1 MGFAIILGF
10 LLVGVVLQRLNILPA
25 SAPSRLIQYVLYI
38 AMPALVLLHLPQ
50 LQIDAQL
57 WVPVITPWAM
67 LALSMISVVVLTR
80 LLNWSREV
88 MGALLIVVP
97 LGNTSF
103 LGFPIVRS
111 FYGEQGLAY
120 AVLYDQFGSFIGLA
134 VVATTL
140 AAIFSHGSSYAS
152 SHGSSHG
159 LSHDMSHDS
168 SHGPSNGMSHDSSH
182 GLSHGMS
189 HNKSEAEASTASPT
203 TTSSPTAAKP
213 HAPAP
218 NRPKASIIIKK
229 VLTFPPFI
237 ALLVALVVLLSE
249 TSYPAT
255 LETLL
260 QVIGMT
266 LVPAVMVAV
275 GLQLQ
280 FSVPK
285 ADVSP
290 FFASLILKLLVLPL
304 VAMLVFWLSPL
315 SGLPVKV
322 AMLEAA
328 MPPMITAG
336 AIAMAAGLK
345 PRLVSAIIGYGVI
358 CSAVTIPIWY
368 AIVEQLF

>member
-10 LLVGVVLQRLNILPA
+10 LLVGVVLRRLNILPA
-25 SAPSRLIQYVLYI
+25 STPSRLIQYVLYV

-67 LALSMISVVVLTR
+67 LALSMLCVVALTR

-111 FYGEQGLAY
+111 LYGDAGLAY

-140 AAIFSHGSSYAS
+140 AAIFSHGQ
-152 SHGSSHG
+152 
-159 LSHDMSHDS
+159 
-168 SHGPSNGMSHDSSH
+168 
-182 GLSHGMS
+182 
-189 HNKSEAEASTASPT
+189 STDGEPRL
-203 TTSSPTAAKP
+203 
-213 HAPAP
+213 
-218 NRPKASIIIKK
+218 NRPKVSTIIKK

-237 ALLVALVVLLSE
+237 ALLIALAVLLSD
-249 TSYPAT
+249 TSYPAFFSV
-255 LETLL
+255 LL
-260 QVIGMT
+260 QVLGMT

-280 FSVPK
+280 FTIPK
-285 ADVSP
+285 ADASP

-304 VAMLVFWLSPL
+304 VALLVFWLSPL
-315 SGLPVKV
+315 GGLPVKV
-322 AMLEAA
+322 SLLEVA

-345 PRLVSAIIGYGVI
+345 PRLVSAIIGYGVL
-358 CSAVTIPIWY
+358 CSAITIPVWY
-368 AIVEQLF
+368 LIIERLF

>member
-25 SAPSRLIQYVLYI
+25 STPARLIQYVLCV
-38 AMPALVLLHLPQ
+38 AMPAMVLLHLPQ
-50 LQIDAQL
+50 LEVDAQL

-67 LALSMISVVVLTR
+67 LILSMLSVVALTR

-111 FYGEQGLAY
+111 FYGDQGLAY

-134 VVATTL
+134 VIATTL
-140 AAIFSHGSSYAS
+140 AAIFSQGTSEPSAS
-152 SHGSSHG
+152 SVT
-159 LSHDMSHDS
+159 D
-168 SHGPSNGMSHDSSH
+168 
-182 GLSHGMS
+182 
-189 HNKSEAEASTASPT
+189 SPT
-203 TTSSPTAAKP
+203 TTATPTTNSPPTTATSTTKNIANNQ
-213 HAPAP
+213 PAL
-218 NRPKASIIIKK
+218 NRPKVSTIIKK

-237 ALLVALVVLLSE
+237 ALLIALVVLLSE
-249 TSYPAT
+249 ISYPASFT
-255 LETLL
+255 MLL
-260 QVIGMT
+260 QVVGMT

-280 FSVPK
+280 FSIPR
-285 ADVSP
+285 ADAAP
-290 FFASLILKLLVLPL
+290 FFASLLLKLLVLPL
-304 VAMLVFWLSPL
+304 VALLVFWVSPL
-315 SGLPVKV
+315 SGLSVKV
-322 AMLEAA
+322 SLLEAA

-358 CSAVTIPIWY
+358 CSAITIPIWY
-368 AIVEQLF
+368 AVIEWLL

>member
-25 SAPSRLIQYVLYI
+25 STPSRLIQYVLYV

-67 LALSMISVVVLTR
+67 LVLSMLSVVVLAR
-80 LLNWSREV
+80 LFNWSREV

-134 VVATTL
+134 VIATTL
-140 AAIFSHGSSYAS
+140 AAIFSHGEA
-152 SHGSSHG
+152 GS
-159 LSHDMSHDS
+159 
-168 SHGPSNGMSHDSSH
+168 
-182 GLSHGMS
+182 
-189 HNKSEAEASTASPT
+189 ATASTAASGTP
-203 TTSSPTAAKP
+203 PKVD
-213 HAPAP
+213 
-218 NRPKASIIIKK
+218 RPKASTVLKK

-237 ALLVALVVLLSE
+237 ALLIALLVLLSGVR
-249 TSYPAT
+249 YPVGFA
-255 LETLL
+255 TLL
-260 QVIGMT
+260 QAIGMT

-285 ADVSP
+285 ADVMP

-304 VAMLVFWLSPL
+304 VALLVFWLSPL
-315 SGLPVKV
+315 GGLPVKV
-322 AMLEAA
+322 ALLEVA

-345 PRLVSAIIGYGVI
+345 PRLVSAIIGYGVL
-358 CSAVTIPIWY
+358 CSAITIPIWY
-368 AIVEQLF
+368 GVIERLF

>member
-80 LLNWSREV
+80 VLNWSREV

-140 AAIFSHGSSYAS
+140 AAIFSHGSSHDS

-159 LSHDMSHDS
+159 LSHD
-168 SHGPSNGMSHDSSH
+168 MSHDSSH

-218 NRPKASIIIKK
+218 NRPKASTIIKK

>member
-25 SAPSRLIQYVLYI
+25 SAPSRLIQYVLYV

-80 LLNWSREV
+80 VLNWSREV

-134 VVATTL
+134 VIATTL
-140 AAIFSHGSSYAS
+140 AAIFSQGASRDSSHAS
-152 SHGSSHG
+152 SNDSLNDS
-159 LSHDMSHDS
+159 LHDS
-168 SHGPSNGMSHDSSH
+168 SHGS
-182 GLSHGMS
+182 L
-189 HNKSEAEASTASPT
+189 HNKSEAEAASAPPT
-203 TTSSPTAAKP
+203 TRSSTTTPRA
-213 HAPAP
+213 HAPAL
-218 NRPKASIIIKK
+218 NRPKISAIIKK

-237 ALLVALVVLLSE
+237 ALLVALIVLLSE

-255 LETLL
+255 FETLL

-285 ADVSP
+285 ADASP

-304 VAMLVFWLSPL
+304 VALLVFWLSPL
-315 SGLPVKV
+315 GGLPVKV

-358 CSAVTIPIWY
+358 CSAITIPIWY
-368 AIVEQLF
+368 AIVERLF